1 MHSGLSSQIKRGGGS
16 ISRSCFGSHEEKP
29 PNGTDVERR
38 ALCKREKQEGRPCA
52 PGSGVQ
58 LTNSEWGV
66 YSEITFKFRLRVS
79 PSTSGRGGDP
89 GSRFRVPLDWDVV
102 LGFSPD
108 GPGFSA
114 LSRARRSAQGGSAP
128 PFLASPF
135 LTFVPAE
142 GPVPRKREE
151 RAKAAEQQRE
161 EGAIAEPHVLRLL
174 GDGCGWRGRMS
185 RALRGGL
192 SLPGPGEERRR
203 RQGLPVPR
211 RASGRDSPPP
221 PPPPPP
227 SSAPPPAALMHWP
240 RPTGPPALAGSKGSS
255 PTPLTLP
262 GPGAD
267 REGCCAAAAKKRK
280 GRGGGGIILLKEPR
294 ARFSSGSP
302 SAAHSCR
309 HVQAIAGAPASLV
322 CGGEVA

>member
-1 MHSGLSSQIKRGGGS
+1 M
-16 ISRSCFGSHEEKP
+16 
-29 PNGTDVERR
+29 
-38 ALCKREKQEGRPCA
+38 
-52 PGSGVQ
+52 
-58 LTNSEWGV
+58 
-66 YSEITFKFRLRVS
+66 
-79 PSTSGRGGDP
+79 GRGSLP
-89 GSRFRVPLDWDVV
+89 S
-102 LGFSPD
+102 S
-108 GPGFSA
+108 GPGAVRKAGA
-114 LSRARRSAQGGSAP
+114 LLP
-128 PFLASPF
+128 PSLASPF

-185 RALRGGL
+185 WALRGGL

-227 SSAPPPAALMHWP
+227 PPSSAPPPAALMHWP

-255 PTPLTLP
+255 LSPWTLP

-267 REGCCAAAAKKRK
+267 SGLLCRRRLRQEKEGKGREGA
-280 GRGGGGIILLKEPR
+280 EVV
-294 ARFSSGSP
+294 P
-302 SAAHSCR
+302 SC
-309 HVQAIAGAPASLV
+309 
-322 CGGEVA
+322 